1 MSKLKCY
8 ILFCFLILFTNN
20 SVQAQNF
27 EVKMLHSIH
36 VDSSIFKNKMSKGL
50 SFSAAPIAIATP
62 ATLILTGFINKD
74 DAMKRE
80 GYRAGATFVLSSA
93 LTVGLKYSINRKR
106 PFAKHPDLFH
116 QKSHVG
122 PYSFPSGHTST
133 AFATA
138 TSLTLATKKWY
149 VAVPAYAWASGV
161 AYSRMY
167 LGVHYP
173 SDILGGMVIGIG
185 SGFLVWKVDQ
195 WLQKK

>member
-1 MSKLKCY
+1 MKKTLFLLY
-8 ILFCFLILFTNN
+8 IFLIAGKLF
-20 SVQAQNF
+20 AQPF
-27 EVKMLHSIH
+27 EVRMMHNIH
-36 VDSSIFKNKMSKGL
+36 KDSTRFKDLFYKGI
-50 SFSAAPIAIATP
+50 SPTVVPIGIAAPGS
-62 ATLILTGFINKD
+62 LILAGFINKD
-74 DAMKRE
+74 EALKRE
-80 GYRAGATFVLSSA
+80 VYRAGATFILNSA
-93 LTVGLKYSINRKR
+93 LTVGLKYSIQRKR
-106 PFAKHPDLFH
+106 PFVKYPDLFH
-116 QKSHVG
+116 PKAHVG
-122 PYSFPSGHTST
+122 PLSFPSGHTST

-185 SGFLVWKVDQ
+185 TGFLVWKVDQ

>member
-1 MSKLKCY
+1 MKKVKY
-8 ILFCFLILFTNN
+8 IAFLFLIVLMYNN
-20 SVQAQNF
+20 ICAQNF
-27 EVKMLHSIH
+27 EVRMMHSIH
-36 VDSSIFKNKMSKGL
+36 KDSTIFKDKLFRG
-50 SFSAAPIAIATP
+50 FSNSATPVDIAAPASII
-62 ATLILTGFINKD
+62 LIGFINKD
-74 DAMKRE
+74 DATKRE
-80 GYRAGATFVLSSA
+80 GYRAGANFLLTSA

-106 PFAKHPDLFH
+106 PFVSYPDLFH
-116 QKSHVG
+116 KKSAAG
-122 PYSFPSGHTST
+122 SYSFPSGHTST

>member
-1 MSKLKCY
+1 MKKTIFIGL
-8 ILFCFLILFTNN
+8 LFLCLVHL
-20 SVQAQNF
+20 QAQNF
-27 EVKMLHSIH
+27 EVRMLRSIH
-36 VDSSIFKNKMSKGL
+36 SDSTVFKDKLFKG
-50 SFSAAPIAIATP
+50 FSASAGPVAVAAP

-74 DAMKRE
+74 DAMKRQ
-80 GYRAGATFVLSSA
+80 GYRSGATFILSTV
-93 LTVGLKYSINRKR
+93 LTVGIKYSFRRER
-106 PFAKHPDLFH
+106 PFSKYPDYFH
-116 QKSHVG
+116 KKAPHAG
-122 PYSFPSGHTST
+122 PLSFPSGHTST

-185 SGFLVWKVDQ
+185 SSLLVWKVDQ
-195 WLQKK
+195 WMMKK

>member
-1 MSKLKCY
+1 MKKLLPILSVLMCIKIYAQTARQPWEVRVMHCIHKDSSKFEDRFY
-8 ILFCFLILFTNN
+8 RGISPTVVPVGIAAPTGLIL
-20 SVQAQNF
+20 A
-27 EVKMLHSIH
+27 
-36 VDSSIFKNKMSKGL
+36 
-50 SFSAAPIAIATP
+50 
-62 ATLILTGFINKD
+62 GFINKD
-74 DAMKRE
+74 EALKRD
-80 GYRAGATFVLSSA
+80 GYRAGATFILNSA
-93 LTVGLKYSINRKR
+93 LTVGIKYSIRRTR
-106 PFAKHPDLFH
+106 PFKKCPDLFCN
-116 QKSHVG
+116 KARHVG
-122 PYSFPSGHTST
+122 PLSFPSGHTST

-185 SGFLVWKVDQ
+185 SSFLVWKVDQ